1 MILKVDKRDKGHIKP
16 FEIHFMYD
24 QNWPCYCTVHA
35 CVVIPFWGSM
45 WSFQVEANL
54 CRFVVICLFLYCL
67 IKISNYQKGRVW
79 IPLTGLKLPHFC
91 VCPKPGPGFQRS
103 NVMVFF
109 FYFQCLVVR
118 GNCSFCWYWWNC
130 RHHCL

>member
-1 MILKVDKRDKGHIKP
+1 
-16 FEIHFMYD
+16 
-24 QNWPCYCTVHA
+24 
-35 CVVIPFWGSM
+35 M

-109 FYFQCLVVR
+109 FLLSMISGER
-118 GNCSFCWYWWNC
+118 
-130 RHHCL
+130 